1 MAELTKEIE
10 KVQPEKHKENGKPGK
25 SFKEGMNSSVRYKIK
40 LCKNWRAVDGFL
52 NLADLGE
59 TIKHGEAELRCNGWE
74 VTKFDF
80 KREKGVVAGDDVES
94 RKGFFEGCTF
104 TS

>member
-10 KVQPEKHKENGKPGK
+10 KIQPEKRKENGKPGN

-52 NLADLGE
+52 NLANLG
-59 TIKHGEAELRCNGWE
+59 
-74 VTKFDF
+74 
-80 KREKGVVAGDDVES
+80 
-94 RKGFFEGCTF
+94 
-104 TS
+104 